1 LDAIETVLIRRAQT
15 GDQEAFGAL
24 VERHQRYVYNLAL
37 RVVGNQQDAED
48 LAQEAF
54 IRAWVAIANFRL
66 KSSFRTWLFR
76 IVTNLFYNRLPG
88 LRRELYEL
96 GDDCLADIPDNSSP
110 DLNPASG
117 IEAEEISVFL
127 HRQIDRLPESQ
138 RLLVVLRYQQ
148 GLSYEDISRVVSLPL
163 GTVKT
168 GLFRAKE
175 RLRKNLQA
183 CDLQETVPWA
193 I

>member
-1 LDAIETVLIRRAQT
+1 VDAIEADLIQRAQI

-54 IRAWVAIANFRL
+54 IRAWVAIAHFRL
-66 KSSFRTWLFR
+66 ESSFRTWLFR
-76 IVTNLFYNRLPG
+76 IVTNLFYNRLPS

-96 GDDCLADIPDNSSP
+96 GEDCLANIPDDSSP
-110 DLNPASG
+110 DLNPTSVQA
-117 IEAEEISVFL
+117 AEEIHTFL
-127 HRQIDRLPESQ
+127 HKQIDRLPESQ
-138 RLLVVLRYQQ
+138 RLLVILRYQQ
-148 GLSYEDISRVVSLPL
+148 GLSYEDIARVVSLPL

-175 RLRKNLQA
+175 RLRKILQA
-183 CDLQETVPWA
+183 CELQETVPWM

>member
-1 LDAIETVLIRRAQT
+1 LDAIETDLIRRAQT
-15 GDQEAFGAL
+15 GDREAFGAL

-66 KSSFRTWLFR
+66 ESSFRTWLFR
-76 IVTNLFYNRLPG
+76 IVTNLFYNRLPS

-96 GDDCLADIPDNSSP
+96 GEDCLVDIPDDSSP

-117 IEAEEISVFL
+117 IEVEEIHTFL
-127 HRQIDRLPESQ
+127 HKQIDRLPESQ
-138 RLLVVLRYQQ
+138 RVLVMLRYQQ
-148 GLSYEDISRVVSLPL
+148 GLSYEDIARVVSLPL

-175 RLRKNLQA
+175 RLRKILQA

>member
-15 GDQEAFGAL
+15 GDQEAFGSL
-24 VERHQRYVYNLAL
+24 VERHHRYVYNLAL

-66 KSSFRTWLFR
+66 ESSFRTWLFR

-88 LRRELYEL
+88 LHRELYEL
-96 GDDCLADIPDNSSP
+96 GDDCLADIPDDSSP

-117 IEAEEISVFL
+117 IEAEEIRIFL

-138 RLLVVLRYQQ
+138 RLLVMLRYQQ
-148 GLSYEDISRVVSLPL
+148 GLSYEDIARVVSLPL

-183 CDLQETVPWA
+183 RDLQETVPWA

>member
-1 LDAIETVLIRRAQT
+1 LGATETDLIRLAQT

-48 LAQEAF
+48 LVQEALV
-54 IRAWVAIANFRL
+54 RAWVAIANFRL
-66 KSSFRTWLFR
+66 ESQFRTWLFR
-76 IVTNLFYNRLPG
+76 IVTNLFYNRLPS
-88 LRRELYEL
+88 LRRELFEL
-96 GDDCLADIPDNSSP
+96 DVDCLADIPDDNSP

-117 IEAEEISVFL
+117 IEAEETRAYL
-127 HRQIDRLPESQ
+127 HEQIDRLPESQ
-138 RLLVVLRYQQ
+138 RLLVMLRYQQ
-148 GLSYEDISRVVSLPL
+148 GLSYEDIARVVSLPL

-175 RLRKNLQA
+175 RLRKLLQA
-183 CDLQETVPWA
+183 RDLQETARWTT
-193 I
+193 